1 MSKSLMDAMLLAIAL
16 EEAGPSRKQFGE
28 IMHNNAFSER
38 EKQEVLQQV
47 ELLGGY
53 INLFEGNERN
63 N

>member
-16 EEAGPSRKQFGE
+16 EEAGPSKDQFGA
-28 IMHNNAFSER
+28 IMHNDNISES

>member
-1 MSKSLMDAMLLAIAL
+1 MNKSLMDVMLLAIAL
-16 EEAGPSRKQFGE
+16 EESGPSKNQFGE
-28 IMHNNAFSER
+28 IMHNNAFSEK
-38 EKQEVLQQV
+38 EKQEVLQRV

>member
-16 EEAGPSRKQFGE
+16 EEAGPSKDQFGE
-28 IMHNNAFSER
+28 IMHNDVFTER
-38 EKQEVLQQV
+38 EKQEVLQRV

-53 INLFEGNERN
+53 INLFEGNGRN